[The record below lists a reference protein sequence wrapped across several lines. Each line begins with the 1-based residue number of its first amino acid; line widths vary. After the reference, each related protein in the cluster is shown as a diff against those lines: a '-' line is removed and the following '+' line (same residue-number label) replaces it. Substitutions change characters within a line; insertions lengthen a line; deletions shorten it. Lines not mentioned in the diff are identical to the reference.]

1 MRNRTLLALG
11 AAASLGSTTLIAQQ
25 ATTGAPQTH
34 TVKAGETLSG
44 LARDYLKDPDLWPQ
58 IYRLNRD
65 KITDPHW
72 IYPGQVLTMPGMVTK
87 VDVVAAP
94 AAAAAPPQASVPT
107 PPVVRSQQAP
117 PTTLDGPT
125 VFAPPVPVAR
135 SSNANDAAEVPERT
149 VLLGD
154 YIRAPYV
161 VRADAKIA
169 GGRIVKSADLTVA
182 ARSSQIPIFQV
193 YDAIFI
199 QVPAGEVAAEGQQ
212 YVTVKM
218 GPRIEGFGQ
227 VMIPT
232 GILEITRAP
241 RAGDNAVARMV
252 RIFGEVNP
260 GQMVLPLDTAGVAS
274 TERPHQVADGQW
286 AKIRWMLSE
295 PVLPTLQA
303 YIVLDAKATDGIR
316 PGDEFLLFKPH
327 VAGVDGAPGDPEI
340 PIGRARAI
348 KVTPYGTSAMVISEE
363 QPLIQAGGMAR
374 TSAKMP

>member
-117 PTTLDGPT
+117 PTALDGPT
-125 VFAPPVPVAR
+125 VFAPPVTAAR

-182 ARSSQIPIFQV
+182 ARSSQVPIFQV
-193 YDAIFI
+193 YDALFI

-303 YIVLDAKATDGIR
+303 YIVLDAKATDGVR